1 VCGPLC
7 ISSIKTSPGF
17 RRCPHFTRSS
27 TTACTTRGHV
37 SPHSRTRL
45 LPSIQLSERLRPCSP
60 LPLTHAS
67 PPRRPFNPSAAHLR
81 PCLLLTGTHSPPA
94 YGRRASCPRRLLR
107 WRRSRSLRPRLL
119 LRRRRRGTS
128 DRRIRCSWGTCCCGR
143 GSLTSQNSSASSSRW
158 RRWSW
163 CGATTIP
170 RATSVGRWCRH
181 AGERRRSAARWCG
194 GAAVLGDSPWRP
206 GPSAVQ
212 PSRSGAGARHDSCE
226 AEASP
231 TRTTTCRAPNG
242 ARAALPPVFSCL
254 HCSS

>member
-1 VCGPLC
+1 
-7 ISSIKTSPGF
+7 
-17 RRCPHFTRSS
+17 
-27 TTACTTRGHV
+27 
-37 SPHSRTRL
+37 
-45 LPSIQLSERLRPCSP
+45 
-60 LPLTHAS
+60 
-67 PPRRPFNPSAAHLR
+67 
-81 PCLLLTGTHSPPA
+81 
-94 YGRRASCPRRLLR
+94 
-107 WRRSRSLRPRLL
+107 
-119 LRRRRRGTS
+119 
-128 DRRIRCSWGTCCCGR
+128 
-143 GSLTSQNSSASSSRW
+143 SSRW

-254 HCSS
+254 H